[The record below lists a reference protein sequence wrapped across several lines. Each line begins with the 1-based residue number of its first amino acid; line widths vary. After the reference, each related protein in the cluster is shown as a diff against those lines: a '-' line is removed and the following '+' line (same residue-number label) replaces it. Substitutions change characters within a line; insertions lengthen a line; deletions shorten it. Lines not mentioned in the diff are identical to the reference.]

1 MTRTVHAGAV
11 LLGVLVSGCTNE
23 STRIA
28 IETQR
33 RADEVQQAVF
43 DRQHEALRILL
54 YREALRRVEG
64 AGASLSAE
72 QRDALNAI
80 WNERDLLEF
89 WAVQHERAAALRML
103 GVDAKL
109 YGDQETLDLLWKN
122 AEKRMDRARR
132 GLLIDAAENATAR
145 AAAEA
150 AEPRAPIRGRRRDAA
165 ADGGSS
171 Q

>member
-1 MTRTVHAGAV
+1 VTRTVHAGAV

-89 WAVQHERAAALRML
+89 WAVQHERAAALRLL

-109 YGDQETLDLLWKN
+109 YGDQATLDLLWKN
-122 AEKRMDRARR
+122 A
-132 GLLIDAAENATAR
+132 
-145 AAAEA
+145 
-150 AEPRAPIRGRRRDAA
+150 
-165 ADGGSS
+165 
-171 Q
+171 